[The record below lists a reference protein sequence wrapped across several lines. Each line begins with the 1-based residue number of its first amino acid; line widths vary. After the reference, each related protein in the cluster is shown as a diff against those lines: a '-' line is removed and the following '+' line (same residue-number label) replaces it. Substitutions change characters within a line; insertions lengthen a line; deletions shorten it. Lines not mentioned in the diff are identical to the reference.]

1 MNRFKWWLAG
11 ILTVVAVTAS
21 AKMVVNG
28 YLEKA
33 GFETAAADPV
43 LNLFT
48 GRMYYNTTS
57 NTVKF
62 YNGATWGDVGSGLS
76 VPTGTIAP
84 QVGTTVPAGWLAADG
99 ACLVTATYPALQ
111 AEIVTGGWD
120 QTGCAGGEFRMPD
133 LRNRYIRGTGTQG
146 ADGFGGVSV
155 ALGVAQ
161 DDATAEN
168 NMNIDGAP
176 GLGTLDVSPST
187 VSTGG
192 HTHAVGTYYGQLTM
206 NASGV
211 LFLRRDTTNIT
222 NWTSDRQIDPDPGGL
237 IAAAV
242 ATTGLAMAGSSAA
255 GPSSNTSVTG
265 APTVGSLD
273 VTSSDTETSPKS
285 YGVNYIIKT

>member
-99 ACLVTATYPALQ
+99 SCQTIATYPALA
-111 AEIVTGGWD
+111 AEVVTGGWN
-120 QTGCAGGEFRMPD
+120 QATCAGGEFRMPD
-133 LRNRYIRGTGTQG
+133 LRNRFLRGTGTQG
-146 ADGFGGVSV
+146 VDVNGGTAV
-155 ALGVAQ
+155 ALGVDQ

-168 NMNIDGAP
+168 GMDVDGSPSINRSTMNTTTHDHNQGTLYARIGISSAGSTGTIGLSDSGTSFSSNIDFNIFTVAGIASATLNGADVV
-176 GLGTLDVSPST
+176 GNTGTDGGTQTLSVS
-187 VSTGG
+187 
-192 HTHAVGTYYGQLTM
+192 
-206 NASGV
+206 
-211 LFLRRDTTNIT
+211 
-222 NWTSDRQIDPDPGGL
+222 
-237 IAAAV
+237 
-242 ATTGLAMAGSSAA
+242 
-255 GPSSNTSVTG
+255 
-265 APTVGSLD
+265 
-273 VTSSDTETSPKS
+273 
-285 YGVNYIIKT
+285 